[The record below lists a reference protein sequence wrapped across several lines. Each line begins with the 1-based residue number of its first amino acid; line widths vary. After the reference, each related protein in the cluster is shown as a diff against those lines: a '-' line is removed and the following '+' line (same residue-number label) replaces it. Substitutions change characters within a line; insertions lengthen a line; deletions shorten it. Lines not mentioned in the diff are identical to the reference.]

1 MGGRS
6 SCPICPGE
14 GAESNHST
22 TVSLFA
28 FSWTSWHAQSLSV
41 GLLLGVVLVVSLIAF
56 CGTRYIHCLLPRKY
70 RQRRNHSPNRRDTN
84 FEQRHEPRNYG
95 KQVSTCSAVSLPLQH
110 ARYPT
115 PMEQPSYHSLLPP
128 TVPAYGFDVK
138 AIKRLELQH
147 SPTSPRLH

>member
-6 SCPICPGE
+6 SCPICPSE

-41 GLLLGVVLVVSLIAF
+41 GLLLGVTIVVILIAL

-70 RQRRNHSPNRRDTN
+70 KQRRTHSNNRRGTN
-84 FEQRHEPRNYG
+84 YEQRHEPRNYD
-95 KQVSTCSAVSLPLQH
+95 KNVSTCSAVSLPLQH
-110 ARYPT
+110 TRCSA
-115 PMEQPSYHSLLPP
+115 PMEPPFRPHS
-128 TVPAYGFDVK
+128 TPAPQTPGFDSE
-138 AIKRLELQH
+138 AIRRLELQF
-147 SPTSPRLH
+147 SPPTQCTH

>member
-6 SCPICPGE
+6 SCPICLE
-14 GAESNHST
+14 GAERNHST

-110 ARYPT
+110 TRCPAT
-115 PMEQPSYHSLLPP
+115 IEQPPYHSHPPP
-128 TVPAYGFDVK
+128 TTHAPGFDVE
-138 AIKRLELQH
+138 AIKRLELQY
-147 SPTSPRLH
+147 SPTSPCLH

>member
-41 GLLLGVVLVVSLIAF
+41 GLLLGVTIVVILIAL

-70 RQRRNHSPNRRDTN
+70 KQRRAHSNNRRGTN
-84 FEQRHEPRNYG
+84 YEHRHEPRNYD
-95 KQVSTCSAVSLPLQH
+95 KDVSTCSAVSLPLQH
-110 ARYPT
+110 TRCSA
-115 PMEQPSYHSLLPP
+115 PMEPQFRPHS
-128 TVPAYGFDVK
+128 TPAPQTPGFDSE
-138 AIKRLELQH
+138 AIRRLELQF
-147 SPTSPRLH
+147 SPTTQCTH